1 MAEITNNKKKNKPNF
16 DQAVPVDAVDAV
28 EAVDA
33 LQAEDVTLE
42 GFSAQEVTGLLRVK
56 QAVAQGRYSDI
67 TPEYRKLLF
76 VKWLIEHERIGS

>member
-1 MAEITNNKKKNKPNF
+1 MAEIANNKKKNKPDF
-16 DQAVPVDAVDAV
+16 DEVAPVEAADAV
-28 EAVDA
+28 EAVEA
-33 LQAEDVTLE
+33 LQAQGAMLE
-42 GFSAQEVTGLLRVK
+42 GFSTQEVAELLRVK